1 MKIVNSVFGN
11 ERKELEKF
19 NKLGLDERSIVFYSE
34 DISSFVHFEQI
45 IHELT
50 EKMGYQICYVTS
62 AKDDPILT
70 IQNKRIKAFY
80 IGLGAIRTKFFM
92 ELKAGV
98 LVMTMPNLETYFIKR
113 SKVYPVHYVYVF
125 HSIVSTHTIYRKG
138 AFDHFDSIFCVG
150 PHHVEE
156 IRATES
162 VYNLNHKNLV
172 RCGYGLLDNLQ
183 TNKSVKNQQECT
195 KDGKKKILI
204 APSWGKKGLLETK
217 GLELVKILLDAGYH
231 VTVRPHPMTIRKWPK
246 TIEAIENKFKSNAN
260 FEIEKDVSSF
270 KSLYS
275 AYGLISDWSG
285 IAMEYA
291 FAYEIPVLYI
301 DGSPK
306 INNSSY
312 DKIPCKPLEIIIRN
326 LIGKV
331 ISPNELES
339 LPKIIEST
347 YENIDNFKTKI
358 QEIREKTVFNLGE
371 SGMKGAQEIVKIL
384 HEKKSMAKLDSEDL
398 LKRKISN

>member
-1 MKIVNSVFGN
+1 MNPVFGN

-19 NKLGLDERSIVFYSE
+19 NELDLDERSIVFYSE

-45 IHELT
+45 IYELT
-50 EKMGYQICYVTS
+50 EKMGRQICYVTS
-62 AKDDPILT
+62 AKDDPMLT
-70 IQNKRIKAFY
+70 NPNKKIKTFY
-80 IGLGAIRTKFFM
+80 IGLGATRTKFFM
-92 ELKAGV
+92 ELKADI

-113 SKVYPVHYVYVF
+113 SKVYPVHYVYIF

-138 AFDHFDSIFCVG
+138 AFDHYDSIFCTG
-150 PHHVEE
+150 PHHIEE
-156 IRATES
+156 ITATES
-162 VYNLNHKNLV
+162 VYSLKHKNLV
-172 RCGYGLLDNLQ
+172 EHGYGLLDKLQ
-183 TNKSVKNQQECT
+183 KNKPLKNQKSYTNDE
-195 KDGKKKILI
+195 KKKIII

-217 GLELVKILLDAGYH
+217 GTELVKILLDAGYH

-246 TIEAIENKFKSNAN
+246 KIKAIKNEFDNEPN
-260 FEIEKDVSSF
+260 FEMETDVSSF
-270 KSLYS
+270 ESIYS

-291 FAYEIPVLYI
+291 FACELPVLYI

-312 DKIPCKPLEIIIRN
+312 DKISCESLEITIRN

-339 LPKIIEST
+339 LPKTIEST

-358 QEIREKTVFNLGE
+358 QEIRDKTVFNLGE

-384 HEKKSMAKLDSEDL
+384 HKKKEYD
-398 LKRKISN
+398 KN

>member
-1 MKIVNSVFGN
+1 MKIANSVFGN

-19 NKLGLDERSIVFYSE
+19 NKLSLDERLIVFYSE

-50 EKMGYQICYVTS
+50 EKMGCQICYVTS

-70 IQNKRIKAFY
+70 SQNKRIKAFY

-92 ELKAGV
+92 ELKAEV

-156 IRATES
+156 ISATES
-162 VYNLNHKNLV
+162 VYGLKHKNLV
-172 RCGYGLLDNLQ
+172 KYGYGLLDNLQ
-183 TNKSVKNQQECT
+183 TNKSMKNQQRCT
-195 KDGKKKILI
+195 EDGKKKILV
-204 APSWGKKGLLETK
+204 APSWGKNGLLETK
-217 GLELVKILLDAGYH
+217 GLELVKILLDGGYH
-231 VTVRPHPMTIRKWPK
+231 VTVRPHPMTNRKWSK
-246 TIEAIENKFKSNAN
+246 TIKAIENEFKSNAN
-260 FEIEKDVSSF
+260 FEIEKDVSTF
-270 KSLYS
+270 ESLYS

-285 IAMEYA
+285 IAIEYA
-291 FAYEIPVLYI
+291 FACELPVLYI

-312 DKIPCKPLEIIIRN
+312 DKIACEALEITIRN

-358 QEIREKTVFNLGE
+358 QEVRDKTVFNLGE
-371 SGMKGAQEIVKIL
+371 SGMNGAQEIVKIL
-384 HEKKSMAKLDSEDL
+384 HEKKKLG
-398 LKRKISN
+398 KN

>member
-1 MKIVNSVFGN
+1 MKIANSVFGN

-19 NKLGLDERSIVFYSE
+19 NKLSLDERLIVFYSE

-50 EKMGYQICYVTS
+50 EKMGCQICYVTS

-70 IQNKRIKAFY
+70 SQNKRIKAFY

-92 ELKAGV
+92 ELKAEV

-156 IRATES
+156 ISATES
-162 VYNLNHKNLV
+162 VYDLKHKNLV
-172 RCGYGLLDNLQ
+172 KYGYGLLDNLQ
-183 TNKSVKNQQECT
+183 TNKSMKNQQRCT
-195 KDGKKKILI
+195 EDGKKKILV
-204 APSWGKKGLLETK
+204 APSWGKNGLLETK

-231 VTVRPHPMTIRKWPK
+231 VTVRPHPMTIRKWSK
-246 TIEAIENKFKSNAN
+246 TIKAIENEFKSNAN
-260 FEIEKDVSSF
+260 FEIEKDVSTF
-270 KSLYS
+270 ESLYS

-285 IAMEYA
+285 IAIEYA
-291 FAYEIPVLYI
+291 FACELPVLYI

-312 DKIPCKPLEIIIRN
+312 DKIACEALEITIRN

-358 QEIREKTVFNLGE
+358 QEVRDKTVFNLGE
-371 SGMKGAQEIVKIL
+371 SGMNGAQEIVKIL
-384 HEKKSMAKLDSEDL
+384 HEKK
-398 LKRKISN
+398 N